1 MDLYADDIKERLFV
15 EVYNAK
21 KLEGKLKNVVHECRE
36 DLVLVYRLSGY
47 DERLKR
53 DCDSGTDDTL
63 GCGCRNIKA

>member
-36 DLVLVYRLSGY
+36 DLVLVMHGQIQWQSVRRL
-47 DERLKR
+47 
-53 DCDSGTDDTL
+53 
-63 GCGCRNIKA
+63 

>member
-53 DCDSGTDDTL
+53 DGGTDDTL